1 MNCWS
6 ALVAFIYLKKYF
18 GGKGV
23 LEMSISRG
31 SEWRQW
37 DLHVHTASSYDYK
50 YKGDDSD
57 ELLVKS
63 WRDNGIEAVAI
74 TDHFT
79 IDSERIQRLR
89 KLAGS
94 DVIVFPGV
102 ELRTDKGSTNLH
114 VIAIFPE
121 TSDLESLDSAFRA
134 IMIDDK
140 AVAKESPESI
150 YWDYKDIVEFTKR
163 RDGVLSIHTGDKA
176 NGLDDE
182 ISNKTLFKMAIK
194 TEYAST
200 VPIYEVSNLS
210 DIDGHKT
217 RVFPHIGSR
226 PIIICSDNHDP
237 RNYER
242 REKLWIKADR
252 TFDGLIQ
259 VINHPDERVF
269 VGDIPPKEDIANR
282 RKSVYIESV
291 KIKKDEDAINLESNW
306 FNIDMPL
313 NKGLTVVIGNKG
325 SGKSAF
331 ADVLGHLCESNSM
344 DEASFLNPERF
355 RKGPQKYADD
365 YSGQISWLDEEKS
378 KELKLSEIAH
388 KTTTQY
394 AQYLPQKFI
403 ERVCTDLERDFQ
415 NEINK
420 VIFSYVDTT
429 VKGDAKNLEELIS
442 FKSHPYNTRI
452 KAINDEIFEL
462 NSNIVTLESRLTSQY
477 KTSVLDNLSKA
488 QEMLD
493 RHLKTIPVEVKK
505 PESKLSQEDQSKLD
519 ECEKRIKELQQQ
531 IEVYRSELTTINS
544 DIDVLTN
551 SITDIDEVVNSIK
564 TLNTKLV
571 DVKNKYF
578 DEGIELVVKYETPKK
593 IIQRKI
599 ENLQKRK
606 YEITEILSE
615 SDKGSGS
622 LHRVLREQLSIKKS
636 IVDTADATE
645 KAYQKYLEDLEQWQ
659 STRDTMLGNA
669 LIPNTVNYFKAELE
683 KIENEYTAEYLLLKE
698 SRINKVKEILE
709 QKRKIV
715 DIHADVYLPI
725 EEELTELL
733 SDMEEKVDFKAAVV
747 LTDKNIGS
755 NLLSYVNHTFTGI
768 FNRTDKAHGVM
779 NGFLRDTDFSDE
791 NSVIKFIT
799 NVMKVVDDNLDKS
812 SDVVRDKAGFYALL
826 FSLDYVG
833 VEFNLNY
840 SGRDLIELSPGER
853 GIVLLIFYLAL
864 NKGEEPII
872 IDQPEDNL
880 DNESVFKKLVP
891 CIKEAKKRRQVIIV
905 THNPNIAIA
914 CDAEQV
920 IYCEIDKSKN
930 EITYSAGSI
939 ENEVIRRK
947 IIDVLEGTKPAFELR
962 SKKYIF

>member
-1 MNCWS
+1 M
-6 ALVAFIYLKKYF
+6 
-18 GGKGV
+18 G
-23 LEMSISRG
+23 ISRG

-50 YKGDDSD
+50 YKGTDCD

-63 WRDNGIEAVAI
+63 WKDNGIEVVAI
-74 TDHFT
+74 TDHFK
-79 IDSERIQRLR
+79 IDSARIQRLR
-89 KLAGS
+89 ELAGS
-94 DVIVFPGV
+94 DVIIFPGV

-121 TSDLESLDSAFRA
+121 TSDLVLLDSSFKA

-140 AVAKESPESI
+140 AVAKESSDSI
-150 YWDYKDIVEFTKR
+150 YWDYKDIVEFTQKR
-163 RDGVLSIHTGDKA
+163 NGVLTIHTGDKP
-176 NGLDDE
+176 NGLDEE
-182 ISNKTLFKMAIK
+182 ISNKTLFKMAVK
-194 TEYAST
+194 TEYANT
-200 VPIYEVSNLS
+200 VPIYEVNNLS
-210 DIDGHKT
+210 DIEGHKAK
-217 RVFPHIGSR
+217 VFPHIGIK

-237 RNYER
+237 RKYER

-269 VGDIPPKEDIANR
+269 VGEIPPKEDIANK

-291 KIKKDEDAINLESNW
+291 KIKKDEDATNLESNW
-306 FNIDMPL
+306 FNVDMPL
-313 NKGLTVVIGNKG
+313 NNGLTVVIGNKG

-331 ADVLGHLCESNSM
+331 ADVLGHLSESNSM
-344 DEASFLNPERF
+344 DEASFLHQDRF

-365 YSGQISWLDEEKS
+365 YSGQITWLDGEKS
-378 KELKLSEIAH
+378 KELKLSANVH
-388 KTTTQY
+388 KTTAQY

-420 VIFSYVDTT
+420 VIFSYVDST

-452 KAINDEIFEL
+452 KAIHDEIFEL
-462 NSNIVTLESRLTSQY
+462 NSNIVTLEKRLTSQY
-477 KTSVLDNLSKA
+477 KTSISDNLNKA

-493 RHLKTIPVEVKK
+493 RHLKTKPVEFKK
-505 PESKLSQEDQSKLD
+505 PESKLSPEDQTKLD
-519 ECEKRIKELQQQ
+519 ECEKRIKELQQL
-531 IEVYRSELTTINS
+531 IEVYRTELTTINS
-544 DIDVLTN
+544 DIGSLTN

-564 TLNTKLV
+564 ALNINLIA
-571 DVKNKYF
+571 VKNKYF
-578 DEGIELVVKYETPKK
+578 DEGIELIVKYETPTD

-599 ENLQKRK
+599 ESLQKRK
-606 YEITEILSE
+606 IEILEILSE
-615 SDKGSGS
+615 PDMGSKS
-622 LHRVLREQLSIKKS
+622 LNKVLEEQLGIKKS
-636 IVDTADATE
+636 IVDTADAAE
-645 KAYQKYLEDLEQWQ
+645 KAYQKYLEDLKQWE
-659 STRDTMLGNA
+659 STKDTLLGSV
-669 LIPNTVNYFKAELE
+669 LSPNTVNYFKAELE
-683 KIENEYTAEYLLLKE
+683 KIEIEYPEQYLSLRE
-698 SRINKVKEILE
+698 SRINKVKEILKE
-709 QKRKIV
+709 KRKIV

-725 EEELTELL
+725 EKELTDIL
-733 SDMEEKVDFKAAVV
+733 SDMTEKVDFKAAVV

-755 NLLSYVNHTFTGI
+755 NLLNYVNHTFTGI
-768 FNRTDKAHGVM
+768 FNRTDRAHGVM
-779 NGFLRDTDFSDE
+779 NTFIRDTDFSDD
-791 NSVIKFIT
+791 NSVIEFIT
-799 NVMKVVDDNLDKS
+799 NIMKVVDENLDKS
-812 SDVVRDKAGFYALL
+812 SDVVKDKASFYELL
-826 FSLDYVG
+826 FNLDYVG

-891 CIKEAKKRRQVIIV
+891 CIREAKKRRQVVIV

-920 IYCEIDKSKN
+920 IHCEIDKLKN
-930 EITYSAGSI
+930 EITYSSGSI

-947 IIDVLEGTKPAFELR
+947 IVDVLEGTKPAFELR

>member
-1 MNCWS
+1 
-6 ALVAFIYLKKYF
+6 
-18 GGKGV
+18 
-23 LEMSISRG
+23 MSINRG

-50 YKGDDSD
+50 YKGKDSD
-57 ELLVKS
+57 ELLVKA
-63 WRDNGIEAVAI
+63 WKDNGIEAVAI

-79 IDSERIQRLR
+79 IDSRRIQRLR
-89 KLAGS
+89 DLAGS
-94 DVIVFPGV
+94 DVVIFPGV
-102 ELRTDKGSTNLH
+102 ELRTDKGCTNLH

-121 TSDLESLDSAFRA
+121 TSDLETLASNFKA

-163 RDGVLSIHTGDKA
+163 REGILSIHTGDKA

-182 ISNKTLFKMAIK
+182 ISNKSLFKMAVK

-210 DIDGHKT
+210 NIEEHKAK
-217 RVFPHIGSR
+217 VFPNIGIR
-226 PIIICSDNHDP
+226 PVIICSDNHDP

-269 VGDIPPKEDIANR
+269 VGDIPPKVDIANK
-282 RKSVYIESV
+282 RKSVYIDSV
-291 KIKKDEDAINLESNW
+291 KIKKDEDATNLESNW

-313 NKGLTVVIGNKG
+313 NNGLTVVIGNKG

-331 ADVLGHLCESNSM
+331 ADVLGLLCESNSM
-344 DEASFLNPERF
+344 EEASFLHPERF
-355 RKGPQKYADD
+355 KKGPQKYAND
-365 YSGQISWLDEEKS
+365 YSGQITWLDGEKS
-378 KELKLSEIAH
+378 RELKLSANVQ

-429 VKGDAKNLEELIS
+429 VKGDAKNLDELIS
-442 FKSHPYNTRI
+442 FISHPYNTRI
-452 KAINDEIFEL
+452 KAIQDEILEL
-462 NSNIVTLESRLTSQY
+462 NSNIVMLETRLTSQY
-477 KTSVLDNLSKA
+477 KKSISDNLSKA

-493 RHLKTIPVEVKK
+493 RHLKTIPIKVNK
-505 PESKLSQEDQSKLD
+505 PESTLSQEDQTKLD
-519 ECEKRIKELQQQ
+519 ECEKIIKELQQQ
-531 IEVYRSELTTINS
+531 IEALRSELTTINI
-544 DIDVLTN
+544 DIGVLTN
-551 SITDIDEVVNSIK
+551 SITDIDEVVSSIK
-564 TLNTKLV
+564 ILNAKLIG
-571 DVKNKYF
+571 VKSKYF
-578 DEGIELVVKYETPKK
+578 DEDIELVVKYETPKE

-599 ENLQKRK
+599 ESLQKRK
-606 YEITEILSE
+606 DEIVEILSE
-615 SDKGSGS
+615 TNQGSKS
-622 LHRVLREQLSIKKS
+622 LHKVIKEQFEIKKS
-636 IVDTADATE
+636 IVDKADAVE
-645 KAYQKYLEDLEQWQ
+645 KTYQKYLEDLKQWE
-659 STRDTMLGNA
+659 STRDALLGDA
-669 LIPNTVNYFKAELE
+669 LSPNSVNYFKSELDR
-683 KIENEYTAEYLLLKE
+683 IENEYTTQYSSLRE
-698 SRINKVKEILE
+698 SRINKVKEILAE
-709 QKRKIV
+709 KRKIV
-715 DIHADVYLPI
+715 DIHADIYLPI

-733 SDMEEKVDFKAAVV
+733 REMTEKVDFKAAVV
-747 LTDKNIGS
+747 LTDKKIGS
-755 NLLSYVNHTFTGI
+755 NLLNYVNHTFTGI

-779 NGFLRDTDFSDE
+779 NTFIRDTDFSDE
-791 NSVIKFIT
+791 NSVIDFIN
-799 NVMKVVDDNLDKS
+799 NVMKVVDDDIDKS
-812 SDVVRDKAGFYALL
+812 SDVVKEKISFYEML
-826 FSLDYVG
+826 FSLDFVG

-891 CIKEAKKRRQVIIV
+891 CIREAKKRRQVVIV

-914 CDAEQV
+914 CDAEEV
-920 IYCEIDKSKN
+920 IHCEIDKLKN
-930 EITYSAGSI
+930 EISYSSGSI
-939 ENEVIRRK
+939 ENAEIRQK

-962 SKKYIF
+962 SKKYLF